1 MVPPPARPGAVP
13 AQSAPAPARV
23 MEAAKP
29 AYVKPTSFAAAA
41 QAGLPTSKPKPPPP
55 DRPAPPPGG
64 RGAGEESRN
73 QEVRVAEVAVDLVT
87 YRTKTCLKARL
98 FRLKLLISKA
108 CFLNLTKLENKRQT
122 ISASQNM
129 KRTTSLIPCP
139 RTRRKK
145 KTEVRTF
152 KEWRNKEK
160 LIWRLLEEKARRIRA
175 FTVAEEVVAE
185 VEAEEAEEDA
195 IRRSKII
202 FVLCLCCLNI
212 YYKYC
217 PPDRFQTISLF
228 FCVY

>member
-1 MVPPPARPGAVP
+1 M
-13 AQSAPAPARV
+13 
-23 MEAAKP
+23 
-29 AYVKPTSFAAAA
+29 
-41 QAGLPTSKPKPPPP
+41 L
-55 DRPAPPPGG
+55 
-64 RGAGEESRN
+64 GEGSRN
-73 QEVRVAEVAVDLVT
+73 QEEVEVVVLAM
-87 YRTKTCLKARL
+87 YRTKTYHKVRL
-98 FRLKLLISKA
+98 FQQKLLISKA
-108 CFLNLTKLENKRQT
+108 CFRNSTKLENKRQT

-160 LIWRLLEEKARRIRA
+160 LIRRLLEEKARRIRA

>member
-1 MVPPPARPGAVP
+1 M
-13 AQSAPAPARV
+13 
-23 MEAAKP
+23 
-29 AYVKPTSFAAAA
+29 
-41 QAGLPTSKPKPPPP
+41 L
-55 DRPAPPPGG
+55 
-64 RGAGEESRN
+64 GEESRN

-122 ISASQNM
+122 ILASQNM

-160 LIWRLLEEKARRIRA
+160 LIRRLLEEKARRIRA

>member
-1 MVPPPARPGAVP
+1 M
-13 AQSAPAPARV
+13 
-23 MEAAKP
+23 
-29 AYVKPTSFAAAA
+29 
-41 QAGLPTSKPKPPPP
+41 L
-55 DRPAPPPGG
+55 
-64 RGAGEESRN
+64 GEESHN

-160 LIWRLLEEKARRIRA
+160 LIRRLLEEKARRIRA
-175 FTVAEEVVAE
+175 FTVAEEVRGVDDLERAGTFQ
-185 VEAEEAEEDA
+185 EEAGAKAEIAHLDIAELHPGQHLLDVA
-195 IRRSKII
+195 KLA
-202 FVLCLCCLNI
+202 V
-212 YYKYC
+212 
-217 PPDRFQTISLF
+217 
-228 FCVY
+228 CVDGGGHLAAGVGGIGG